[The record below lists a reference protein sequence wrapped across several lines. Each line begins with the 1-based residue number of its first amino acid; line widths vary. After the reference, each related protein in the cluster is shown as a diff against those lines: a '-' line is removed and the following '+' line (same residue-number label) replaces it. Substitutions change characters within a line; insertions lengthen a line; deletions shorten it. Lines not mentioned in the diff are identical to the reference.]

1 MGDPI
6 EVRLGKSSHGVVK
19 ADPNAPGISVEEL
32 CIYSMTL
39 PLFMG
44 TVLWFAIL
52 WIVSTVSNLY

>member
-6 EVRLGKSSHGVVK
+6 EVRLGKSSHEVVK

-32 CIYSMTL
+32 CIYTIPL

-44 TVLWFAIL
+44 TVL
-52 WIVSTVSNLY
+52 